1 MKVVIAPMV
10 QFWVRL
16 AHPPPRIVVTVFHS
30 TSSAT
35 TELSSLLSG
44 DTTTKS
50 SSRLGSNTAASEAVA
65 PKAVVAGAGFS
76 QDEVET
82 MRREISGGEKLAWF
96 HPTKTQAQKPWEPGF
111 MEGVVGR
118 AKTALEEHATGDGGI
133 EAGLFG
139 F

>member
-1 MKVVIAPMV
+1 M
-10 QFWVRL
+10 
-16 AHPPPRIVVTVFHS
+16 TVFHS

-44 DTTTKS
+44 DTTSKPS
-50 SSRLGSNTAASEAVA
+50 SGLGSNVTASEDVA
-65 PKAVVAGAGFS
+65 PKAIVAGAGFS

-82 MRREISGGEKLAWF
+82 MRREVPGAEKLAWF

-111 MEGVVGR
+111 MESVVGR
-118 AKTALEEHATGDGGI
+118 AKTALGEHATGDGGV